1 MSKTIK
7 EQIYTAIFE
16 DIIKGKI
23 SPSEVLREKELI
35 EKYNV
40 SKSPIREALV
50 QLCSE
55 GVLVSKP
62 RFGYEIVRLT
72 RRDISDILSYRS
84 ILEGGA
90 LKQSIKNIT
99 KEQITALKEIDAT
112 CSSAEAQEDFWFH
125 WEYNMKFHLQ
135 LISYYDNEFAY
146 NNLQK
151 ALQTLTRAYAQFYWD
166 KWENISFPK
175 DTKHHTNIIDCLEN
189 KDYEGAVYFLRQD
202 ISDFGM

>member
-7 EQIYTAIFE
+7 EQVYTSIFE

-40 SKSPIREALV
+40 SKSPVREALV

-62 RFGYEIVRLT
+62 RYGYEIVRLT
-72 RRDISDILSYRS
+72 RRNIEDILRYRS

-99 KEQITALKEIDAT
+99 QVQIDELKKIDEI
-112 CSSAEAQEDFWFH
+112 CVSSEAKDDFWFH
-125 WEYNMKFHLQ
+125 WNCNMNFHLQ

-146 NNLQK
+146 NNLRQ

-166 KWENISFPK
+166 KWENISFPT
-175 DTKHHTNIIDCLEN
+175 DTKHHANIIECLEN
-189 KDYEGAVYFLRQD
+189 RDYEGAVYFLRQD
-202 ISDFGM
+202 IADFGF

>member
-7 EQIYTAIFE
+7 EQVYTAIFE
-16 DIIKGKI
+16 DIIQGKI

-40 SKSPIREALV
+40 SKSPVREALV

-62 RFGYEIVRLT
+62 RYGYEIVRLT
-72 RRDISDILSYRS
+72 RRNIEDILSYRS
-84 ILEGGA
+84 LLEGGA
-90 LKQSIKNIT
+90 LKQSIKHIT
-99 KEQITALKEIDAT
+99 PAQIARLKDIDRT
-112 CSSAEAQEDFWFH
+112 CESSEAQNDFWIH
-125 WEYNMKFHLQ
+125 WNYNKQFHLE
-135 LISYYDNEFAY
+135 LMSFYDNEFAY
-146 NNLQK
+146 NNLEQ

-166 KWENISFPK
+166 KWEKMSFPK
-175 DTKHHTNIIDCLEN
+175 DTKHHANIIECLEN

-202 ISDFGM
+202 ISDFGL

>member
-7 EQIYTAIFE
+7 EQVYNAIFE
-16 DIIKGKI
+16 DIIKGRYA
-23 SPSEVLREKELI
+23 PTEVLREKELI
-35 EKYNV
+35 EKYQV
-40 SKSPIREALV
+40 SKSPVREALV

-72 RRDISDILSYRS
+72 RRDIEDILSYRS

-90 LKQSIKNIT
+90 LKQSISSIT
-99 KEQITALKEIDAT
+99 KEQIDALREIDKY
-112 CSSAEAQEDFWFH
+112 CCSAEAKNDFWIH
-125 WEYNMKFHLQ
+125 WEYNKNFHLQ
-135 LISYYDNEFAY
+135 LVSYYDNEFAY
-146 NNLQK
+146 NNLKQ

-175 DTKHHTNIIDCLEN
+175 DTKHHSNIIKCIRN

-202 ISDFGM
+202 IADFGL

>member
-7 EQIYTAIFE
+7 EQVYSSIFQE
-16 DIIKGKI
+16 IIQGKI
-23 SPSEVLREKELI
+23 SPTEVLREKELI

-40 SKSPIREALV
+40 SKSPVREALV

-62 RFGYEIVRLT
+62 RYGYEIVRLT
-72 RRDISDILSYRS
+72 RRNIEDILSYRS

-90 LKQSIKNIT
+90 LKQSIKHIT
-99 KEQITALKEIDAT
+99 PAQIDELKKIDEVCVSSEALD
-112 CSSAEAQEDFWFH
+112 DFWVH
-125 WEYNMKFHLQ
+125 WDYNMQFHLQ
-135 LISYYDNEFAY
+135 LMSYYDNEFAY
-146 NNLQK
+146 NSLQQ

-175 DTKHHTNIIDCLEN
+175 DTKHHANIIECLEN
-189 KDYEGAVYFLRQD
+189 RDYEGAVYFLRQD
-202 ISDFGM
+202 IGDFGF